1 MKAIILGICPEA
13 VIVDVTHE
21 ITKFDIRMGAYIMAS
36 AAPYFPKGTIHVAV
50 VDPGVGSTRR
60 SLIVHTKNSFLVGP
74 DNGVLALAANKERI
88 ISVREITNSKYMLP
102 QVSGTFHGRDIF
114 APTAAHL
121 ANGVQPDNFGTEIRD
136 MVKPEFSEVKVSSGK
151 TTGEVLYVDGFGN
164 ILTNLSQETIA
175 GYKAGNSINVSINRR
190 RIDTKL
196 GKTYADAQPNESLVL
211 MGSQGYVE
219 IAKNQ
224 GNASQEFKAKPGD
237 KVTLST
243 GS

>member
-1 MKAIILGICPEA
+1 
-13 VIVDVTHE
+13 
-21 ITKFDIRMGAYIMAS
+21 
-36 AAPYFPKGTIHVAV
+36 
-50 VDPGVGSTRR
+50 
-60 SLIVHTKNSFLVGP
+60 
-74 DNGVLALAANKERI
+74 
-88 ISVREITNSKYMLP
+88 MLP

-164 ILTNLSQETIA
+164 ILTNLSQETLA
-175 GYKAGNSINVSINRR
+175 GLKAGNSINVSINRR
-190 RIDTKL
+190 RIDIKL